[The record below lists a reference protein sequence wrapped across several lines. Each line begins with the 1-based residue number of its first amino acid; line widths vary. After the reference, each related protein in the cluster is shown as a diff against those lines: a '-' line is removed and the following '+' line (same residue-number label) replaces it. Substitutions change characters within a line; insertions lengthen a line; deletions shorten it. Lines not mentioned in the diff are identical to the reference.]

1 MVRVTQNS
9 EGGTISIEQLRDE
22 ILAKKT
28 VVHTRFAEQ
37 FVTEPHDVESA
48 YNHHYHTHIPLGD
61 TNDFARRLI
70 ERVVAARTP
79 KGAVVA
85 PWGYGKTSTLIFVW
99 KTCEEAG
106 ILTVPPFIFSSL
118 QDILNA
124 TYGWL
129 RFRLGSGYYSELE
142 SVYDQYG
149 SAAFEER
156 VKNYAAQTGVTEAD
170 ARIVLQTAMADG
182 SFTVELTP
190 SNLMK
195 FLKYGTALAGR
206 AGFKGVVIL
215 ADELQELVDKSA
227 DLRGTIQKL
236 RDMVWWLAAHGNLP
250 LGMILCMPDTTE
262 SIIQEPGLDI
272 LDRLKEDRLRIN
284 LRNIYSPDFPRQLWE
299 RYVEI
304 YDASAQADQVLDNH
318 LLTATGQIATR
329 EDLGRGPRTV
339 IDIFQCALRHYNKT
353 GETYTPLA
361 LIDDFLTGQISFDMQ
376 ANPIRFAVEDA
387 LSLLKNQITTEAHR
401 QAIKLWAAFPE
412 HGCRD
417 EVLEAYNA
425 KEAAY
430 ELSEMHGVHGPLLTY
445 QSVGYTLRKLA
456 SFTPGGTAVE
466 RIARDFW
473 LAYKEQDPK
482 WAEAAQT
489 AFIGHVLPRIFEKR
503 RNAWGSWDLSLTT
516 ARGYAGRL
524 TGSFSDQ
531 YPNRVLDLQVATEPT
546 RIEPR
551 RADVRSDF
559 QFDFV
564 LQSRQGPE
572 ANRDPGR
579 TEHVADNPRWIRFD
593 LNLGNR
599 SLAGANLPQDLR
611 NLKSSIH
618 PNFLTPQL
626 MLAFVDYAGRWGK
639 LKPDNR
645 VLESERG
652 PVNAIVESMI
662 NYSVRVLFS
671 EELKA
676 TFGQKLNF
684 TGAQIIREIFVLACQ
699 AAWPPDTYHPL
710 LTISE
715 RAFRDYRDALTKLS
729 LREKRG
735 DVPLSESQK
744 GKLADLFGIGSHKT
758 FENRAKSDYTHLM
771 QYRDKGGDQAQVQL
785 QLHPLETAIL
795 GETTDSEIRYQVGER
810 EAPALEG
817 VRLLD
822 LANASGYRDEE
833 AAMALQLLVSRELVG
848 KDDQVGLIYRIPA
861 GPSPQEVDRRLKALH
876 NHVHNL
882 PTGLVEREKGPLV
895 RRVESLRDRFSPELQ
910 EEDLEE
916 LSIEIGR
923 VEADLTAL
931 ANRKRRTLLDE
942 LTNQVREVQ
951 QRIGTLSRAH
961 ELEGDVPAGLDFRRH
976 LMDLQ
981 EILHKKR
988 RKLTGD
994 LSKVQRRLK
1003 DLHERAVAG
1012 LDVEALSSFY
1022 QEYTQSTAQLGRLN
1036 EQSDQLDRERKG
1048 MVAWFKLLEES
1059 DLLYKSLST
1068 MPNLRTRL
1076 TDEVVREIMRNFTQR
1091 FARQELSELAGDA
1104 ELFRLQ
1110 FDELTRERDT
1120 RVAAGHEAFG
1130 EVKAQYRQW
1139 LAAMGVERSD
1149 FPAHYSPVEH
1159 EESYLDMFQ
1168 QVRSLAIGHLDRL
1181 TERLKDIDLNLR
1193 RARRIHFEKFTDK
1206 ERITLAEL
1214 EKHRADLQ
1222 TDLDVA
1228 HKWLLTVDLT
1238 QAKDLDER
1246 ANAIADLGMALEEVH
1261 KATWRLLRP
1270 VPPQTPE
1277 ERKVISLIGDRR
1289 EVDLTELVLSAG
1301 DELDLTGL
1309 VLQRDFEMALFCS
1322 S

>member
-1 MVRVTQNS
+1 M
-9 EGGTISIEQLRDE
+9 SIEQLRDE
-22 ILAKKT
+22 ILAKKP
-28 VVHTRFAEQ
+28 VIHTRFAEQ
-37 FVTEPHDVESA
+37 FVTEPQNVESA
-48 YNHHYHTHIPLGD
+48 YNHHYHTHVPLGD
-61 TNDFARRLI
+61 TNDFAQRLI
-70 ERVVAARTP
+70 ERATATRTP

-85 PWGYGKTSTLIFVW
+85 PWGYGKTSTLIFTW
-99 KTCEEAG
+99 KACEEAG
-106 ILTVPPFIFSSL
+106 ILTVPPFICSSL
-118 QDILNA
+118 QDVLNA

-129 RFRLGSGYYSELE
+129 RFWLGNDYHSELQ

-149 SAAFEER
+149 RAAFDDR
-156 VKNYAAQTGVTEAD
+156 VKSYAAQTGVTETD
-170 ARIVLQTAMADG
+170 ARALLQTARADG
-182 SFTVELTP
+182 SFTPELTP

-195 FLKYGTALAGR
+195 FLKYGTALVNR
-206 AGFKGVVIL
+206 AGFKGLVIL
-215 ADELQELVDKSA
+215 ADELQEFFGKSA
-227 DLRGTIQKL
+227 DVRGTIQKL
-236 RDMVWWLAAHGNLP
+236 REVVWWLAAHGDLP
-250 LGMILCMPDTTE
+250 LGMIMCMPDGTE
-262 SIIQEPGLDI
+262 SIIQEDGQDV
-272 LDRLKEDRLRIN
+272 LDRLKTDRLYIS
-284 LRNIYSPDFPRQLWE
+284 LRNIYNPDFPRQLWE
-299 RYVEI
+299 QYVDI
-304 YDASAQADQVLDNH
+304 YDASPQADQVLDLH
-318 LLTATGQIATR
+318 VLTATGQIATR

-339 IDIFQCALRHYNKT
+339 IDIFQCALRHHDKT

-361 LIDDFLTGQISFDMQ
+361 LIDDFLTGQVSFDMQ

-387 LSLLKNQITTEAHR
+387 LLLLKNQVTTEAHSR
-401 QAIKLWAAFPE
+401 AIKLWAAFPE
-412 HGCRD
+412 HGCPD
-417 EVLEAYNA
+417 EVLETYDA
-425 KEAAY
+425 KKAAY

-482 WAEAAQT
+482 WAEAAQA
-489 AFIGHVLPRIFEKR
+489 AFIGRVLPRIFEKR
-503 RNAWGSWDLSLTT
+503 RNAWGNWDLSLTT
-516 ARGYAGRL
+516 AKGYAGRL

-531 YPNRVLDLQVATEPT
+531 YPKRVLDLQVATEPT

-551 RADVRSDF
+551 QTDARSDF

-564 LQSRQGPE
+564 LRSRQGME
-572 ANRDPGR
+572 AGRDPGR
-579 TEHVADNPRWIRFD
+579 IEYVADNLRWIRFD

-626 MLAFVDYAGRWGK
+626 MLAFVDYVGRWEK

-771 QYRDKGGDQAQVQL
+771 QYRDLGGDQAQVQL

-795 GETTDSEIRYQVGER
+795 SEMMDSEARYQVGER

-817 VRLLD
+817 VRLLN

-848 KDDQVGLIYRIPA
+848 KDDQAGLIYRIPA
-861 GPSPQEVDRRLKALH
+861 GPSPQEVDRRLKTLH
-876 NHVHNL
+876 SHIHNL
-882 PTGLVEREKGPLV
+882 PAGLVEREKDPLG

-910 EEDLEE
+910 EEALEE
-916 LSIEIGR
+916 LSIEIGQ
-923 VEADLTAL
+923 VEADLNAL
-931 ANRKRRTLLDE
+931 ANRKRQILLDE
-942 LTNQVREVQ
+942 LTEQVRKVQ
-951 QRIGTLSRAH
+951 QRIGALNRAH
-961 ELEGDVPAGLDFRRH
+961 ELEEDVPAGLDFRRH

-1012 LDVEALSSFY
+1012 LDIEALPSFY
-1022 QEYTQSTAQLGRLN
+1022 QEYTQSIAQLNRLN
-1036 EQSDQLDRERKG
+1036 EQADQLDRERKG
-1048 MVAWFKLLEES
+1048 LVAWFKLLKES

-1068 MPNLRTRL
+1068 MSDLRTRL

-1091 FARQELSELAGDA
+1091 FARQELNELDGDA

-1110 FDELTRERDT
+1110 FDELGRERDT

-1130 EVKAQYRQW
+1130 EVKARYRQW
-1139 LAAMGVERSD
+1139 LAKMGVERPD

-1159 EESYLDMFQ
+1159 EQSYLDMFQ
-1168 QVRSLAIGHLDRL
+1168 QARSLALGHLDRL

-1193 RARRIHFEKFTDK
+1193 RARRIHFEKFTGK
-1206 ERITLAEL
+1206 ERTMLAEL
-1214 EKHRADLQ
+1214 EKRRTDLQ
-1222 TDLDVA
+1222 TALDVA
-1228 HKWLLTVDLT
+1228 HKWLLTVDLAQT
-1238 QAKDLDER
+1238 EDLDER
-1246 ANAIADLGMALEEVH
+1246 ANVIADTGVTLEEVH
-1261 KATWRLLRP
+1261 KATWELLRP

-1277 ERKVISLIGDRR
+1277 EQKVMSLIGDRR
-1289 EVDLTELVLSAG
+1289 EVDLTELVLSAE

-1309 VLQRDFEMALFCS
+1309 TTGLIGLYQGSQVSIKVRRRG
-1322 S
+1322 